1 MTREQLLA
9 TDELDA
15 ILHALP
21 PELVQRVRG
30 LERLDGLL
38 EIVMDL
44 GRLPEAR
51 FTGREEILSQ
61 REVTAEDIAFVI
73 SRIGQ
78 FGGDNRAGIERTLHR
93 ISALRNRAGKVVG
106 LTLRVGRDWS
116 LAGAET
122 EVCEIRDCKDKQRD
136 TEDCERLWNVAVRR
150 QGTARRNIENDEQ
163 DVCTEKCRN
172 DHRNAFPRHR
182 QWVLPDQE
190 ACGEDAEAEGDIDAK
205 IHRRQSLRAL
215 QTHHEER
222 GPPERLRRARK
233 AFNEVA
239 VYGALHERA
248 DLKASPKGTH
258 HVVGY

>member
-78 FGGDNRAGIERTLHR
+78 FGGDTRAGIERTPHR
-93 ISALRNRAGKVVG
+93 ISALRNRARQVVG
-106 LTLRVGRDWS
+106 LTLRVGRAADGTTAVTRGAVA
-116 LAGAET
+116 AGGRT
-122 EVCEIRDCKDKQRD
+122 R
-136 TEDCERLWNVAVRR
+136 
-150 QGTARRNIENDEQ
+150 
-163 DVCTEKCRN
+163 
-172 DHRNAFPRHR
+172 
-182 QWVLPDQE
+182 
-190 ACGEDAEAEGDIDAK
+190 
-205 IHRRQSLRAL
+205 
-215 QTHHEER
+215 
-222 GPPERLRRARK
+222 
-233 AFNEVA
+233 
-239 VYGALHERA
+239 
-248 DLKASPKGTH
+248 
-258 HVVGY
+258 